1 MAGVHALH
9 RTSCDI
15 VENKKR
21 WKSNVVL
28 ILLNPDFLFYF
39 FVKPFSFPLS
49 FAAFFTSSAPYT
61 SASMI
66 LMRSANAAP
75 PQALFARRN
84 TALAPRVATRLFKPT
99 AEDSIALSTPI
110 ISCCLTLPLAAMC
123 APHSAAGSSRGGA
136 SGCIHD
142 AYPSE

>member
-1 MAGVHALH
+1 MVGVHALH

-61 SASMI
+61 SASMT

-75 PQALFARRN
+75 PQALAALEAAAR
-84 TALAPRVATRLFKPT
+84 
-99 AEDSIALSTPI
+99 S
-110 ISCCLTLPLAAMC
+110 
-123 APHSAAGSSRGGA
+123 SACRRHGRGVVRKGVLVKVC
-136 SGCIHD
+136 S
-142 AYPSE
+142 